1 MNWQELVDPTR
12 ILVDG
17 APAAASGDH
26 RNAFQRD
33 WDRVIFSTAFR
44 RLHDKTQV
52 FPLPDDDVIH
62 SRLTHSL
69 EVASV
74 GRSLGRL
81 AATRLA
87 LGDDTEND
95 FGDIVSVA
103 CLAHDIGNPPFGHA
117 GEDAIRRY
125 FVQHPILE
133 LSDRQRADLTM
144 YEGNAQG
151 FRILCRLQF
160 QEYGGMRLT
169 AATLGAFLKYP
180 REAADH

>member
-1 MNWQELVDPTR
+1 MHWNTLINRSR
-12 ILVDG
+12 IVVTG
-17 APAAASGDH
+17 AAPQAGPDH

-74 GRSLGRL
+74 GRSLGAL
-81 AATRLA
+81 AAKMLE
-87 LGDDTEND
+87 LGSDLQSD

-125 FVQHPILE
+125 FAEHSLAG
-133 LSDRQRADLTM
+133 LSPRQQSDLAM

-169 AATLGAFLKYP
+169 ASTL
-180 REAADH
+180 